1 METAVI
7 EKISNVARVKA
18 DYAKSSFLKCF
29 VYSIC
34 SKKKEI
40 KTAYSRIF
48 SRETE
53 YHIPVSLFLFSLFIT
68 PPQLT
73 STLTIAMQ
81 NHFEP
86 AFLIFR

>member
-7 EKISNVARVKA
+7 EKISNVARVKT

-29 VYSIC
+29 VYSMFAG
-34 SKKKEI
+34 
-40 KTAYSRIF
+40 AYSRIF
-48 SRETE
+48 FRETE

-68 PPQLT
+68 PPQPT
-73 STLTIAMQ
+73 STLTAAMQ

-86 AFLIFR
+86 AFLISR

>member
-40 KTAYSRIF
+40 KNSI
-48 SRETE
+48 
-53 YHIPVSLFLFSLFIT
+53 
-68 PPQLT
+68 
-73 STLTIAMQ
+73 
-81 NHFEP
+81 
-86 AFLIFR
+86 